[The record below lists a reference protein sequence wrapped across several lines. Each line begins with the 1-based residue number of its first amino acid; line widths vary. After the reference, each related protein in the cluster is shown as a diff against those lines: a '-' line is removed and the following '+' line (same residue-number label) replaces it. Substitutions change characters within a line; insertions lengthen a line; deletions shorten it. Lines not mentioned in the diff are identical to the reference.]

1 MRGSWEPAALIHHFG
16 PGQLQPVWSIQTQCG
31 PGDIQHIAAQNVT
44 LDSDYPASFRSR
56 LFQPL
61 ELYTQ
66 YCAYLA
72 KLDPVR
78 PNTAILQGAS
88 EIEATIV
95 L

>member
-1 MRGSWEPAALIHHFG
+1 M
-16 PGQLQPVWSIQTQCG
+16 
-31 PGDIQHIAAQNVT
+31 QHIAAQNVT
-44 LDSDYPASFRSR
+44 LDSDDPASFRSR